1 MGRSI
6 MGSSML
12 AVLMVALLIS
22 GSQFE
27 VASAKKKKHIQFTYY
42 LHDNF
47 IPPGVTAVQTISV
60 SGNFTGLAE
69 FGDQTTF
76 DSILREGL
84 NKTSDFWGYHS
95 GTTSLLSSPN
105 NFFITLTA
113 DLRTPKYNGFYVVQG
128 RFNSSNPSWDLPI
141 TGGSGADKE
150 RLSLRFQVLN
160 AEVVHVPQHELPTP
174 PVDLP
179 SLFQKTYI

>member
-141 TGGSGADKE
+141 TGGSGDFVGASGYLTATLAVSD
-150 RLSLRFQVLN
+150 LVN
-160 AEVVHVPQHELPTP
+160 GIVVKYDANIFL
-174 PVDLP
+174 
-179 SLFQKTYI
+179 